1 MHDKHIEFN
10 VNKIFQKILF
20 VLMFIVL
27 FFSVIVRTELK
38 ADAENKKNEITISS
52 TLNHINILRD
62 GRVEAV
68 LQFDL
73 KAKKIVDVVNLSIP
87 YQKNQS
93 VTINDIRLAEVNNS
107 SPALEYIK
115 ATQVSELQKNQI
127 NSYTSSDLGDKISI
141 KLKTSIPESTAKRV
155 RISYTINSASQRFND
170 AALTELTLF
179 DENRE
184 ITTNGYALI
193 VSFDSIIFPEEI
205 NKYNLYE
212 HNSLDGLD
220 KLLRPTFSSE
230 ILDIFKLDKS
240 EIINIPSDAYISFS
254 SFIPEN
260 TRVDVRLLYPSD
272 WLAKAK
278 INATENHNSSALE
291 RIKSEESTY
300 AWKQIQKYRY
310 QVVSRYIVG
319 IMLILALVYFIS
331 VLMKKYIDSY
341 RDTPS
346 IKFSM
351 TDDISAAGL
360 SFLNNRK
367 VDSYLIWTAIYTLV
381 NKGFLT
387 LNKER
392 LYRKEEQLLPDENQL
407 HYYER
412 MFLHWIWNLMDGH
425 DSISIEKL
433 TYTIQNNLTKN
444 MEKLTSFQKALELYC
459 IENGYLLAESKIK
472 TKKTHLVVALVYI
485 FSAIIIS
492 IVSNFFVPTWLLV
505 PGGIFL
511 LMALKQN
518 RYTDLGNQI
527 LSEAASYKKY
537 LRNVDR
543 YNKSVYSKEKFAE
556 DFIYSIA
563 LQCNDRYLQSLKYLV
578 PMSTVVQNRYLSSLG
593 FNEIETNVYKEIS
606 KQKHDLPV
614 KKQKEIYND
623 ISDLVEKRL
632 LDIQHI
638 LSKLELHRVLPKN
651 VEIEQESNDNLR
663 K

>member
-272 WLAKAK
+272 WLA
-278 INATENHNSSALE
+278 I
-291 RIKSEESTY
+291 
-300 AWKQIQKYRY
+300 
-310 QVVSRYIVG
+310 
-319 IMLILALVYFIS
+319 
-331 VLMKKYIDSY
+331 
-341 RDTPS
+341 
-346 IKFSM
+346 
-351 TDDISAAGL
+351 
-360 SFLNNRK
+360 
-367 VDSYLIWTAIYTLV
+367 DSYLIWTAIYTLV

-472 TKKTHLVVALVYI
+472 IKKTHLVVALVYI

-543 YNKSVYSKEKFAE
+543 YNKSVYSKDKFAE